1 MKKMLSLL
9 MALLMLVLC
18 TASAETTALTQTVSA
33 PDGGYSF
40 DVPADYIPMNSETMT
55 ALLTSDAMV
64 ELVAQMFGLTDV
76 SQLDAYLAQL
86 NANNM
91 LYVYAS
97 GMGGNINAKSDEATL
112 TMSQMVELKTQLDAA
127 ITQQYVAMGF
137 LEENIVPRE
146 IQTIGDYTWYGIMAS
161 MMDVPVLVMMTVVD
175 DVQYTITFTGIDE
188 AECLSILAS
197 FRVHGASADTA
208 TLTEL
213 QTLVSPAGDYSFAVP
228 ADFILA
234 DSDLFKTL
242 LTTDAMRQY
251 MADALGLEDASQME
265 QYFAA
270 IQASNMMIVYD
281 SDFDGNLNIQETEAL
296 LTMDMIVLLKSAM
309 DQSIL
314 QQYAVLGVPEE
325 NMTFM
330 DIQTIG
336 GRRWYA
342 AKVVFM
348 GLDMQTMITVEDG
361 KQFTFTFTKLEDA
374 VVQNVLESFT
384 VVAAE

>member
-1 MKKMLSLL
+1 
-9 MALLMLVLC
+9 
-18 TASAETTALTQTVSA
+18 
-33 PDGGYSF
+33 
-40 DVPADYIPMNSETMT
+40 
-55 ALLTSDAMV
+55 
-64 ELVAQMFGLTDV
+64 
-76 SQLDAYLAQL
+76 
-86 NANNM
+86 
-91 LYVYAS
+91 
-97 GMGGNINAKSDEATL
+97 
-112 TMSQMVELKTQLDAA
+112 
-127 ITQQYVAMGF
+127 
-137 LEENIVPRE
+137 
-146 IQTIGDYTWYGIMAS
+146 MAS
-161 MMDVPVLVMMTVVD
+161 MMDVSVLVMMTVVD
-175 DVQYTITFTGIDE
+175 DVQYTLTFTAIDE
-188 AECLSILAS
+188 AECLSILSS

-208 TLTEL
+208 SLTEL

-228 ADFILA
+228 MDFILA

-242 LTTDAMRQY
+242 LTTDAMRQS
-251 MADALGLEDASQME
+251 MADALGLEDASQLE

-270 IQASNMMIVYD
+270 IQVSNMMIVYD

-314 QQYAVLGVPEE
+314 QQYAALGVPEE

>member
-314 QQYAVLGVPEE
+314 QQYAALGVPEE

-374 VVQNVLESFT
+374 VVQTVLESFT